1 MSEMTLKSTI
11 TEFDAYLGN
20 KESIL
25 DKNYQRIA
33 EQIKLLWGYDEFF
46 MFVEKLVLVEKE
58 RNRGGFPYEVIL
70 ELNALQ
76 DIHRKNFA
84 KRAESLNKSK
94 ISLKNLLGLFSRK
107 IRKDFRY
114 TNSLPLPTLFLSDVW
129 VHSPVNL

>member
-1 MSEMTLKSTI
+1 MTLKSTI

-84 KRAESLNKSK
+84 KRAESLNKK
-94 ISLKNLLGLFSRK
+94 
-107 IRKDFRY
+107 
-114 TNSLPLPTLFLSDVW
+114 
-129 VHSPVNL
+129 